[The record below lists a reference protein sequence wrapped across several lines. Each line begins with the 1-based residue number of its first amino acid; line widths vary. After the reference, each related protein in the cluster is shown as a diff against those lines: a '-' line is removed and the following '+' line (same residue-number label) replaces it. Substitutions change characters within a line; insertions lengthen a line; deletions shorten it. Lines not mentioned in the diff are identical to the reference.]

1 MHSLPK
7 LGTLTAVASPLEV
20 RGIPISLVYSI
31 DYLYYNICWIFSHV
45 FTTQYK
51 DMQEKEGKRE
61 KETRADSSSN
71 TPPLDTSIL
80 KTAKCRQI

>member
-1 MHSLPK
+1 MLDIQSCF
-7 LGTLTAVASPLEV
+7 
-20 RGIPISLVYSI
+20 Y
-31 DYLYYNICWIFSHV
+31 
-45 FTTQYK
+45 TQCK

-61 KETRADSSSN
+61 KETKAAPSSN

>member
-1 MHSLPK
+1 M
-7 LGTLTAVASPLEV
+7 
-20 RGIPISLVYSI
+20 
-31 DYLYYNICWIFSHV
+31 YNICFIFGHI
-45 FTTQYK
+45 FTTQCK

-61 KETRADSSSN
+61 KETKAAPSSN